1 MEKLEKIINLAER
14 RGFVFKSYEIYGG
27 VGGFYDFGPLGVLL
41 KNKIKE
47 LWLKDIL
54 NMPNIYLIETPIIG
68 PRVLYEAS
76 GHIEN
81 FYDRLVECKS
91 CHKRFREDHLLKG
104 EYGEIEIKDNKA
116 LCPLCKGEL
125 TEARN
130 FNLMFKTFVGPVEEL
145 ASESYLR
152 PETAQG
158 IFVNF
163 KNILNSMRAKL
174 PFGIAQIGKSF
185 RNEITPKNFIF
196 RIREF
201 EQMEIEFFVRP
212 EEDEIWFNFWVEK
225 RFKWY
230 TDILGI
236 KKENLVK
243 HIQSEDELAH
253 YAKKAID
260 IYYRFPFKEDEIE
273 GIANRTDYDLKRH
286 MEFSKE
292 DLTYFDEKTKTKLI
306 PYVIEPSAGV
316 ERILFALLCD
326 AYDEDEV
333 PNEKGKLE
341 KRTVLRFKPAIAP
354 VQVAVFPL
362 LSNRKPLIEKA
373 KEVFGIINN
382 SSIIVIYDETGS
394 IGKRYR
400 RQDEI
405 GTPFCITIDFQ
416 TLEDNTVT
424 VRDRDTTK
432 QERIS
437 INEIL
442 DYLKDK
448 LKI

>member
-1 MEKLEKIINLAER
+1 MDKLEKIINLAEK

-27 VGGFYDFGPLGVLL
+27 VSGFYDFGPLGVLL
-41 KNKIKE
+41 KNNIKN
-47 LWLKDIL
+47 LWLKEML
-54 NMPNIYLIETPIIG
+54 KHPNIYPIETPIIG
-68 PRVLYEAS
+68 PRILYEAS

-81 FYDRLVECKS
+81 FYDRLVECKK

-104 EYGEIEIKDNKA
+104 EYGEIEIKENKA
-116 LCPLCKGEL
+116 LCPECKGEL

-130 FNLMFKTFVGPVEEL
+130 FNLMFKTYVGPVEEL

-158 IFVNF
+158 IFINF

-174 PFGIAQIGKSF
+174 PFGIVQIGKSF

-201 EQMEIEFFVRP
+201 EQMELEFFVHP
-212 EEDEIWFNFWVEK
+212 KEDEKWFNFWVEE

-230 TDILGI
+230 INVLGI
-236 KKENLVK
+236 KKENLLK
-243 HIQSEDELAH
+243 HIQTEDELAH
-253 YAKKAID
+253 YAKSAVD
-260 IYYRFPFKEDEIE
+260 IYYKYPFKEDEIE

-286 MEFSKE
+286 MEFSKK
-292 DLTYFDEKTKTKLI
+292 DLSFFDETSKEKII

-333 PNEKGKLE
+333 PNEKGEPE
-341 KRTVLRFKPAIAP
+341 KRVVLRFKPLVAP
-354 VQVAVFPL
+354 IKAAVFPL
-362 LSNRKPLIEKA
+362 LSNRENLVKKA
-373 KEVFGIINN
+373 KEVYEDLLNDF
-382 SSIIVIYDETGS
+382 IVVYDESGS

-405 GTPFCITIDFQ
+405 GTPFAITIDFQ

-432 QERIS
+432 QERVN
-437 INEIL
+437 INEL
-442 DYLKDK
+442 KDYLKDK
-448 LKI
+448 IK

>member
-1 MEKLEKIINLAER
+1 
-14 RGFVFKSYEIYGG
+14 
-27 VGGFYDFGPLGVLL
+27 
-41 KNKIKE
+41 
-47 LWLKDIL
+47 
-54 NMPNIYLIETPIIG
+54 
-68 PRVLYEAS
+68 
-76 GHIEN
+76 EN

-158 IFVNF
+158 IFINF

-201 EQMEIEFFVRP
+201 EQMEIEFFVKP
-212 EEDEIWFNFWVEK
+212 EEDEKWFNFWVEK
-225 RFKWY
+225 RFNWY
-230 TDILGI
+230 INVLGI
-236 KKENLVK
+236 KKENLLK
-243 HIQSEDELAH
+243 HIQKKDELAH
-253 YAKKAID
+253 YAKEAVD
-260 IYYRFPFKEDEIE
+260 IYYKFPFKEDEIE

-286 MEFSKE
+286 MEYSKK
-292 DLTYFDEKTKTKLI
+292 DLSYFDEETKKKII

-326 AYDEDEV
+326 VFDEDEI
-333 PNEKGKLE
+333 PNEKGEPE
-341 KRTVLRFKPAIAP
+341 KRIVLRFKPIISPIEIAI
-354 VQVAVFPL
+354 FPL
-362 LSNRKPLIEKA
+362 LSNRENIVKKSR
-373 KEVFGIINN
+373 EVYQLLKNKFIT
-382 SSIIVIYDETGS
+382 IYDESGS
-394 IGKRYR
+394 IGRRYR

-405 GTPFCITIDFQ
+405 GTPYCITIDFQ

-424 VRDRDTTK
+424 IRDRDTTK
-432 QERIS
+432 QIRVKIEELI
-437 INEIL
+437 
-442 DYLKDK
+442 DYLEDK
-448 LKI
+448 FRI